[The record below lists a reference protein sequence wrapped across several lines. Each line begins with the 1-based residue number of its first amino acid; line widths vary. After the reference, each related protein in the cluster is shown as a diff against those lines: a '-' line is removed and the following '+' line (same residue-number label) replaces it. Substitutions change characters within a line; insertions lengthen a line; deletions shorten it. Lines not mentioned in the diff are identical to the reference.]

1 MQTWSSP
8 LPQSQWSN
16 IPAAYRPND
25 WQRPPSHDLRDRLE
39 RPHLTSNPTR
49 GALSPI
55 LPPAPLPT
63 RHRSA
68 VGASR
73 PRRRPQP
80 LNDVSLGATDLSR
93 LYPQLSP
100 YDPYDIAAEAGT
112 LHPSYRSVSQPNT
125 PFRFNHGLGLDTEFV
140 HENLSRADTYPPGER
155 ARVPRGRSDTSLDS
169 DQEASLFAAAMVGLD
184 TLSPLSTST
193 RQHGTSSLRIPTHPS
208 ATREYSVS
216 PIADTPRTRHALQH
230 LASLPEI
237 SHVSEAHRQR
247 LQASASGLD
256 LWLPSDSQTL
266 RSGPHA
272 PLDTV
277 ATLEA
282 AIDDWRGM
290 ADNDMHEGDDLPD
303 YAASQAEAQ
312 AQLRVEAARR
322 ANELRRRWDARNGM
336 G

>member
-1 MQTWSSP
+1 MQAWSSP
-8 LPQSQWSN
+8 LPQSQWST
-16 IPAAYRPND
+16 IPAAYRPTD
-25 WQRPPSHDLRDRLE
+25 WQRPPSQDLRERLE
-39 RPHLTSNPTR
+39 RPHSTNNSVC
-49 GALSPI
+49 GAPATT
-55 LPPAPLPT
+55 PAPASLPV
-63 RHRSA
+63 RHRSTLSA
-68 VGASR
+68 TR

-80 LNDVSLGATDLSR
+80 LNEVSLAAADLSR

-100 YDPYDIAAEAGT
+100 YDPYDTVADTGT
-112 LHPSYRSVSQPNT
+112 LHPSYRSVSQPST
-125 PFRFNHGLGLDTEFV
+125 PFRFDHDLGLDTEFV
-140 HENLSRADTYPPGER
+140 HQDLLRAETYPPGER
-155 ARVPRGRSDTSLDS
+155 ARVPRVRSDTSFDS
-169 DQEASLFAAAMVGLD
+169 DQEASMFAAAMVGLD
-184 TLSPLSTST
+184 SLSPLSTSS
-193 RQHGTSSLRIPTHPS
+193 RQHVTHPS
-208 ATREYSVS
+208 VTRESVS

-290 ADNDMHEGDDLPD
+290 ADDDMEQEDDLPD

-312 AQLRVEAARR
+312 AHQRVEAARR
-322 ANELRRRWDARNGM
+322 ANELRRRWDARS
-336 G
+336 